1 MKVIKPFFR
10 FTFLLLVSSL
20 FFAACE
26 KDCAI
31 EPETNTVPGLWIG
44 TYTVN
49 QVPAQGALYYSFI
62 FKPDGKVLTEGKG
75 GNGAS
80 YYSQGTWTLTGNE
93 INCSYTSI
101 NFPGVT
107 VTQSAKF
114 TFSASSD
121 SLSAGTW
128 TDVSGGVNSGKF
140 QLMKKVK

>member
-1 MKVIKPFFR
+1 MKIAKHFIPV
-10 FTFLLLVSSL
+10 TTLLLLAVLFSL
-20 FFAACE
+20 SCKKECE
-26 KDCAI
+26 VVT
-31 EPETNTVPGLWIG
+31 ETNTVLGLWIG

-75 GNGAS
+75 GNGAT

-93 INCSYTSI
+93 INCTYTSI
-101 NFPGVT
+101 NFPTT

-114 TFSASSD
+114 TFTPSSD

-128 TDVSGGVNSGKF
+128 MDLIGGSNTGKF
-140 QLMKKVK
+140 QLMKKIK